1 MVKCNLQ
8 GKNVEVYISGNL
20 DTKDALELRK
30 GITDYLNQGARNI
43 SVNLKELKEI
53 DSTGLGVL
61 VAANK
66 LANKNNGKVSI
77 DGASGNVKEMFKLTR
92 LDRVFE
98 I

>member
-8 GKNVEVYISGNL
+8 GNDVEVYISGNL
-20 DTKDALELRK
+20 DIKDALNLRK
-30 GITDYLNQGARNI
+30 GISDYLNQGARNV
-43 SVNLKELKEI
+43 SVNLRELKEI

-77 DGASGNVKEMFKLTR
+77 EGANGHVKEMFQLTR